1 MEQYPDVII
10 EIEIDQLRALLK
22 SGVKGKIR
30 LHGNVGLEEDED
42 NKITE
47 VQTKIRGLVK
57 AYFAAKRAMKII
69 EELIDLSKMDDD
81 NDFDND

>member
-22 SGVKGKIR
+22 SGTKGKIR
-30 LHGNVGLEEDED
+30 LPGSVGLEEDED
-42 NKITE
+42 NKIPE

-57 AYFAAKRAMKII
+57 VYFAAKRAMKII

-81 NDFDND
+81 DDFDND